1 MMIEE
6 LEVEKEGRICREKKV
21 VFWRKSGK
29 IAGKRNC
36 VDAERKA
43 VERGAC
49 GVCMCVCVCDFVHFC
64 VDQIKISPNARSRKS
79 AYG

>member
-1 MMIEE
+1 MQG
-6 LEVEKEGRICREKKV
+6 KEGCFLEE
-21 VFWRKSGK
+21 SGK

-49 GVCMCVCVCDFVHFC
+49 GVYVCLCV
-64 VDQIKISPNARSRKS
+64 
-79 AYG
+79 